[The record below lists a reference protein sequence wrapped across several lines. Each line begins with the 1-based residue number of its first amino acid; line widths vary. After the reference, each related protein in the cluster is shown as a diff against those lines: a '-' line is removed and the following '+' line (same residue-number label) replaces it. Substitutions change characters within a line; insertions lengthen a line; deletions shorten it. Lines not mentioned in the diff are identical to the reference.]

1 MLSHLL
7 PNGSGEFVS
16 SPLDAAVERLF
27 VVALADGKGLE
38 GGREGERERSGCVRE
53 GERERERVTGRDRG
67 KKMQSCVWGLSVT

>member
-53 GERERERVTGRDRG
+53 GERERERELQGGIEG
-67 KKMQSCVWGLSVT
+67 KRCRVVCGVFQ